1 MKTAVIATVLVDR
14 GSGVLYCSFLWM
26 N

>member
-1 MKTAVIATVLVDR
+1 MKTAAMATVLVDR